1 MKKINRKFIKGT
13 NWALA
18 GLLSFLGFSSCD
30 LTTPDDRE
38 TPVEYGTP
46 HAEFVVSG
54 KVTDT
59 GGNALKGIRVVVP
72 GVDHHQKAS
81 SGYFP
86 DNPVITSELN
96 DTLYTKDNGSFEY
109 SYIGFPTNDS
119 INIKMKFED
128 VSENARFETDSTK
141 ITFFSS
147 ELEGSKGGWFEG
159 TAKKVV
165 QFMLKK
171 KDECEDG
178 GCQVA
183 EYGTPYATFRES
195 GRVIYG
201 EQYMTNNSPKKEES
215 E

>member
-30 LTTPDDRE
+30 LTTPDE
-38 TPVEYGTP
+38 YGTPHPEYGTP

-72 GVDHHQKAS
+72 GVDHHQKAT
-81 SGYFP
+81 SGFIP
-86 DNPVITSELN
+86 GFPVITSEVN

-109 SYIGFPTNDS
+109 SYIGIPTNDS

-159 TAKKVV
+159 TAKKAI
-165 QFMLKK
+165 QFILKK

-183 EYGTPYATFRES
+183 EYGTPYASFRES
-195 GRVIYG
+195 GRVI
-201 EQYMTNNSPKKEES
+201 EQNITNYSPKKEES